1 MGFSLPFLSEGLLPL
16 ECAGAP
22 FRRFQSLLGN
32 VRERWGTPDTPET
45 CPENDAKSV
54 DVRKSSRLLSVHEI
68 LVALAAEAIRP
79 RKMTT
84 RRKNRS
90 EQVQLQLSFPDP
102 SQNDRKLPAD
112 SEFPDLSEIFI
123 PMTDDDL
130 ARDFDKKFPL

>member
-1 MGFSLPFLSEGLLPL
+1 M
-16 ECAGAP
+16 
-22 FRRFQSLLGN
+22 
-32 VRERWGTPDTPET
+32 
-45 CPENDAKSV
+45 
-54 DVRKSSRLLSVHEI
+54 RKSSRLLSVHEI
-68 LVALAAEAIRP
+68 LVALTAEAIRP

-102 SQNDRKLPAD
+102 AQNDRKLPAD